1 MKLNSRDAAAYFR
14 KPDPEATG
22 LLIYGADAMRVATR
36 RQEVIAALVGP
47 AAEAEMRLTR
57 ISGADLR
64 KDAALLH
71 DAIKAQGFFP
81 GPRVAFVEEATD
93 GTAKAI
99 EPALADWAP
108 GDAQI
113 VVTAGALNARSAL
126 RKLFEGHKRAYAVG
140 LYEDPPDRAEIEGIL
155 AEAGLAQVPSDVM
168 AAITD
173 LSRALDPG
181 DFRQTLQKLGLYKI
195 GDTTPVTVEEL
206 ELCAP
211 RSHEAEL
218 DDLLHIV
225 AESRVGEIGPVLSR
239 LYAQGTAPVGLCIG
253 TTRHFRALHA
263 AASDPGGPAA
273 GIGRLRP
280 PVYGPRRDRMARQAG
295 KWGQKRLERALS
307 DLTDT
312 DLRLR
317 SSSHAPAQALMERA
331 LIRLA
336 MMGRG

>member
-1 MKLNSRDAAAYFR
+1 MKLNPRDAAGYCR
-14 KPDPEATG
+14 KPDPEAAG
-22 LLIYGADAMRVATR
+22 LLIHGADAMRVATR
-36 RQEVIAALVGP
+36 RQEVIAALAGP
-47 AAEAEMRLTR
+47 EAEAEMRLTR
-57 ISGADLR
+57 LSGADLR
-64 KDAALLH
+64 RDAALLH
-71 DAIKAQGFFP
+71 DAVKAQGFFP

-93 GTAKAI
+93 GTTKAI

-113 VVTAGALNARSAL
+113 IVTAGALNARSSL

-140 LYEDPPDRAEIEGIL
+140 VYDDPPDRAEVERLL
-155 AEAGLAQVPSDVM
+155 AEAGLTQVPGDVM
-168 AAITD
+168 AAVTD

-195 GDTTPVTVEEL
+195 GDAAPVTVEDL
-206 ELCAP
+206 DQCAP
-211 RSHEAEL
+211 RSNEAEM

-225 AESRVGEIGPVLSR
+225 AEARVGEIGPVLSR
-239 LYAQGTAPVGLCIG
+239 LYAQGTNPVGLCIG
-253 TTRHFRALHA
+253 TTRHFRTLHA

-273 GIGRLRP
+273 GIGRQRP
-280 PVYGPRRDRMARQAG
+280 PIHGPRRDRMARQAG
-295 KWGQKRLERALS
+295 KWGRARLEQALTY
-307 DLTDT
+307 LTDT

-336 MMGRG
+336 MLGR

>member
-1 MKLNSRDAAAYFR
+1 MKLIPRDAARYCR
-14 KPDPEATG
+14 KPDPEAAG

-47 AAEAEMRLTR
+47 EAEAEMRLTR
-57 ISGADLR
+57 ISGAELR

-108 GDAQI
+108 GDAQVI
-113 VVTAGALNARSAL
+113 VTAGALTARSTL
-126 RKLFEGHKRAYAVG
+126 RKLFEGHKQAYAVG
-140 LYEDPPDRAEIEGIL
+140 IYDDPPDRAEIEGIL
-155 AEAGLAQVPSDVM
+155 AEAGLARVPGDVM

-181 DFRQTLQKLGLYKI
+181 DFRQTLQKLGLYKL
-195 GDTTPVTVEEL
+195 GDATPVTVEDL
-206 ELCAP
+206 DLCAP
-211 RSHEAEL
+211 RSSEAEL

-239 LYAQGTAPVGLCIG
+239 LYAQGSNPVGLCIG
-253 TTRHFRALHA
+253 TTRHFRSLHA

-273 GIGRLRP
+273 GIARLRP
-280 PVYGPRRDRMARQAG
+280 PIHGPRRDRMARQAG
-295 KWGQKRLERALS
+295 KWGRTRLEQALTY
-307 DLTDT
+307 LTDT

-336 MMGRG
+336 MLGR

>member
-14 KPDPEATG
+14 KPDPKAAG
-22 LLIYGADAMRVATR
+22 ILIYGADAMRVATK

-47 AAEAEMRLTR
+47 EAEAEMRLTR

-81 GPRVAFVEEATD
+81 GPRVAFVEDATD

-108 GDAQI
+108 GDAQVI
-113 VVTAGALNARSAL
+113 VTAGQLNARSAL
-126 RKLFEGHKRAYAVG
+126 RKLFEGHKSAYAAG
-140 LYEDPPDRAEIEGIL
+140 IYDDPPDRAEIEAIIS
-155 AEAGLAQVPSDVM
+155 AAGLSQVPGDVM

-181 DFRQTLQKLGLYKI
+181 DFRQTIEKLGLYK
-195 GDTTPVTVEEL
+195 GDDSSPVTVQEL
-206 ELCAP
+206 DLCAP
-211 RSHEAEL
+211 RSNEADL

-225 AESRVGEIGPVLSR
+225 AECRHGEIGPVLSR
-239 LYAQGTAPVGLCIG
+239 LYAQGIAPVGLCIG

-263 AASDPGGPAA
+263 AASDPGGAAA

-280 PVYGPRRDRMARQAG
+280 PIYGPRRDRMARQAG
-295 KWGQKRLERALS
+295 KWGRARLERALS
-307 DLTDT
+307 LLTET
-312 DLRLR
+312 DLQLR
-317 SSSHAPAQALMERA
+317 SSSNAPAHALMERA

-336 MMGRG
+336 MMVR